1 MRRPSLV
8 VLSALLSGALL
19 AACGSTSATPTSS
32 VASPAPTTT
41 VHPPKIAASGIVA
54 SLSATSMQVQGTATG
69 ETTVEWNATTKFT
82 MTTRTQP
89 STLSVGSCV
98 LVIEHA
104 PRGSSTPVARTIT
117 QEARSTACT
126 KSASTATSAKH
137 HHSRRHSGL
146 HRRHLVLGRVTAVA
160 PTSITVAVATTTTS
174 SPQSVSLALTPTTVV
189 VSHQKAASS
198 DLAVGRC
205 VTVEGSTNS
214 IGVVSARRIAISESK
229 NGACGGT
236 GRKSS
241 SSSGS
246 TSA

>member
-1 MRRPSLV
+1 MRRTRLV
-8 VLSALLSGALL
+8 VLSALLSGTLL
-19 AACGSTSATPTSS
+19 AACGSASTAPTSN
-32 VASPAPTTT
+32 VASPKPSTSA
-41 VHPPKIAASGIVA
+41 HPPKIAASGIVA

-82 MTTRTQP
+82 ITTRTQP

-98 LVIEHA
+98 LVIVRA
-104 PRGSSTPVARTIT
+104 PRGSSTPVARMIT
-117 QEARSTACT
+117 QEAGSTACT
-126 KSASTATSAKH
+126 KSAPKATSTKH
-137 HHSRRHSGL
+137 HNSRRHSGL
-146 HRRHLVLGRVTAVA
+146 RQRHRVLGRVKAVE
-160 PTSITVAVATTTTS
+160 PTSITVAVVTTTTEA
-174 SPQSVSLALTPTTVV
+174 PQSVSLELTPSTVV

-205 VTVEGSTNS
+205 VMVAGSTSS
-214 IGVVSARRIAISESK
+214 IGVVSARRIAISEPK
-229 NGACGGT
+229 NGTCGGT